1 MLNFWRKRLRHL
13 KIPIKTKIVYIK
25 RLKKLTGFYSSEMRN
40 YWVKS
45 RNYRAWFKRLMNNIK
60 LLMIRLLGYNWKN
73 KPEKPDNRKKR
84 TKLISIMDVVIKRNN
99 SLWRLFRSK
108 SLR

>member
-13 KIPIKTKIVYIK
+13 KTPIKTKIVYIK
-25 RLKKLTGFYSSEMRN
+25 RLKRLTGFYSNEMRN
-40 YWVKS
+40 YWVTS
-45 RNYRAWFKRLMNNIK
+45 RNYRIWFKRQMNNIN
-60 LLMIRLLGYNWKN
+60 LLIIRLLSYNWKN
-73 KPEKPDNRKKR
+73 NQEKSDNRKKK
-84 TKLISIMDVVIKRNN
+84 TKLISMMDVVVIRNN